1 MPTHAWANRVCS
13 SVLCVLLLMTVLSAC
28 TASGGGGSPP
38 TTIWI
43 VDDISVSTCPLSGEE
58 VERDCTVRAPTD
70 QAPGERLPVIVLLHG
85 FGGTPGG
92 ERASG
97 GWDDA
102 VVANRF
108 VLVTPGGQHDGWNAG
123 GCCGLAQSLGID
135 DVGYLAWLISWVRG
149 LPIVDPG
156 RVGLVGFSNGGMM
169 AQRLACEQA
178 DRIAGIAT
186 VAGGL
191 PEPLQATCKPARA
204 LPVLVIHG
212 TEDPIVPW
220 SGGAVAGFEDFGKVL
235 SARETA
241 KFWAANNRCGD
252 GGVIA
257 AEPDRDPK
265 DGTRVKMEVFASC
278 PAGAAV
284 KLAAVEGGGHTW
296 PGGYQ
301 YLPERFIGRTSR
313 DIDANQI
320 IWNFFRRAA
329 R

>member
-1 MPTHAWANRVCS
+1 MKKLTI
-13 SVLCVLLLMTVLSAC
+13 LLLCGLFWLTASAVTLAAPVSETLKSGGDLRNYWLVRPEGLEKTKPAPLLMVLHGSAGSGEDMMTV
-28 TASGGGGSPP
+28 TQRGF
-38 TTIWI
+38 
-43 VDDISVSTCPLSGEE
+43 
-58 VERDCTVRAPTD
+58 
-70 QAPGERLPVIVLLHG
+70 ERLADKEKFVVVYPDALERRWNDQ
-85 FGGTPGG
+85 GGT
-92 ERASG
+92 
-97 GWDDA
+97 
-102 VVANRF
+102 V
-108 VLVTPGGQHDGWNAG
+108 
-123 GCCGLAQSLGID
+123 D
-135 DVGYLAWLISWVRG
+135 DVGFLLA
-149 LPIVDPG
+149 IVDKL
-156 RVGLVGFSNGGMM
+156 VADGLVDKNRIYVAGISNGGMM

-265 DGTRVKMEVFASC
+265 DGTRVKLEVFASC

-284 KLAAVEGGGHTW
+284 KLAAIEGGGHTW

-301 YLPERFIGRTSR
+301 YLPERFIGRTSQ
-313 DIDANQI
+313 DVDANSL
-320 IWNFFRRAA
+320 IWNFFKETGK
-329 R
+329 

>member
-1 MPTHAWANRVCS
+1 MKKLTI
-13 SVLCVLLLMTVLSAC
+13 LLLCGLFLLTASAVTLAASVSETLKSGGDLRNYWLVRPEGIEKTKPAPLLMVLHGSAGSGEDMMTV
-28 TASGGGGSPP
+28 TQRGF
-38 TTIWI
+38 
-43 VDDISVSTCPLSGEE
+43 
-58 VERDCTVRAPTD
+58 
-70 QAPGERLPVIVLLHG
+70 ERLADKEKFVVVYPDALERRWNDQ
-85 FGGTPGG
+85 GGT
-92 ERASG
+92 
-97 GWDDA
+97 
-102 VVANRF
+102 V
-108 VLVTPGGQHDGWNAG
+108 
-123 GCCGLAQSLGID
+123 D
-135 DVGYLAWLISWVRG
+135 DVGFLLA
-149 LPIVDPG
+149 IVDKL
-156 RVGLVGFSNGGMM
+156 VADGLVDKNRIYVAGISNGGMM

-301 YLPERFIGRTSR
+301 YLPERFIGRTSQ
-313 DIDANQI
+313 DVDANML
-320 IWNFFRRAA
+320 IWDFFKGGVR
-329 R
+329 

>member
-1 MPTHAWANRVCS
+1 MKKLTI
-13 SVLCVLLLMTVLSAC
+13 LLLCGLFLLTASAVTLAASVSETLKSGGDLRNYWLVRPEGIEKTKPAPLLMVLHGSAGSGEDMMTV
-28 TASGGGGSPP
+28 TRRGF
-38 TTIWI
+38 
-43 VDDISVSTCPLSGEE
+43 
-58 VERDCTVRAPTD
+58 
-70 QAPGERLPVIVLLHG
+70 ERLADKEKFVVVYPDALERRWNDQ
-85 FGGTPGG
+85 GGT
-92 ERASG
+92 
-97 GWDDA
+97 
-102 VVANRF
+102 V
-108 VLVTPGGQHDGWNAG
+108 
-123 GCCGLAQSLGID
+123 D
-135 DVGYLAWLISWVRG
+135 DVGFLLA
-149 LPIVDPG
+149 IVDKL
-156 RVGLVGFSNGGMM
+156 VADGLVDKSRVYVAGISNGGMM

-186 VAGGL
+186 VAGGMPTGL
-191 PEPLQATCKPARA
+191 TGTCKPARA

-278 PAGAAV
+278 PVGAAV

-301 YLPERFIGRTSR
+301 YLPERFIGRTSQ
-313 DIDANQI
+313 DVDANML
-320 IWNFFRRAA
+320 IWDFFKGGVR
-329 R
+329 

>member
-1 MPTHAWANRVCS
+1 MKKLTI
-13 SVLCVLLLMTVLSAC
+13 LLLCGLFWLTASAVTLAAPVSETLKSGGDLRNYWLVRPEGLEKTKPAPLLMVLHGSAGSGEDMMTV
-28 TASGGGGSPP
+28 TQRGF
-38 TTIWI
+38 
-43 VDDISVSTCPLSGEE
+43 
-58 VERDCTVRAPTD
+58 
-70 QAPGERLPVIVLLHG
+70 ERLADKEKFVVVYPDALERCWNDQ
-85 FGGTPGG
+85 GGT
-92 ERASG
+92 
-97 GWDDA
+97 
-102 VVANRF
+102 V
-108 VLVTPGGQHDGWNAG
+108 
-123 GCCGLAQSLGID
+123 D
-135 DVGYLAWLISWVRG
+135 DVGFLLA
-149 LPIVDPG
+149 IVDKL
-156 RVGLVGFSNGGMM
+156 VADGLVDKNRIYVAGISNGGMM

-301 YLPERFIGRTSR
+301 YLPERFIGRTSQ
-313 DIDANQI
+313 DVDANML
-320 IWNFFRRAA
+320 IWDFFKGGVR
-329 R
+329 

>member
-1 MPTHAWANRVCS
+1 MKKLTI
-13 SVLCVLLLMTVLSAC
+13 LLLCGLFWLTASAVTLAAPVSETLKSGGDLRNYWLVRPEGLEKTKPAPLLMVLHGSAGSGEDMMTV
-28 TASGGGGSPP
+28 TQRGF
-38 TTIWI
+38 
-43 VDDISVSTCPLSGEE
+43 
-58 VERDCTVRAPTD
+58 
-70 QAPGERLPVIVLLHG
+70 ERLADKEKFVVVYPDALERRWNDQ
-85 FGGTPGG
+85 GGT
-92 ERASG
+92 
-97 GWDDA
+97 
-102 VVANRF
+102 V
-108 VLVTPGGQHDGWNAG
+108 
-123 GCCGLAQSLGID
+123 D
-135 DVGYLAWLISWVRG
+135 DVGFLLA
-149 LPIVDPG
+149 IVDKL
-156 RVGLVGFSNGGMM
+156 VADGLVDKNRIYVAGISNGGMM

-212 TEDPIVPW
+212 MEDPIVPW

-301 YLPERFIGRTSR
+301 YLPERFIGRTSQ
-313 DIDANQI
+313 DVDANML
-320 IWNFFRRAA
+320 IWDFFKGGVR
-329 R
+329 

>member
-1 MPTHAWANRVCS
+1 MKRLLILLIGGLFWLTA
-13 SVLCVLLLMTVLSAC
+13 SVVTLAAPVSETLKSGGDLRNYWLVSPEGIDRAKPAPLLLVLHGSAGSGEDMMTVTRRGFERLADKEKFIVVYPD
-28 TASGGGGSPP
+28 ALERRWNDQGG
-38 TTIWI
+38 TVDDVAFLLAI
-43 VDDISVSTCPLSGEE
+43 VDKL
-58 VERDCTVRAPTD
+58 
-70 QAPGERLPVIVLLHG
+70 
-85 FGGTPGG
+85 
-92 ERASG
+92 
-97 GWDDA
+97 
-102 VVANRF
+102 VA
-108 VLVTPGGQHDGWNAG
+108 D
-123 GCCGLAQSLGID
+123 
-135 DVGYLAWLISWVRG
+135 
-149 LPIVDPG
+149 
-156 RVGLVGFSNGGMM
+156 GLVDKTRVFVTGISNGGMM

-178 DRIAGIAT
+178 ERIAGIAT

-191 PEPLQATCKPARA
+191 SEPLQATCKPTRP

-220 SGGAVAGFEDFGKVL
+220 AGGAVAGFEDFGKVL

-284 KLAAVEGGGHTW
+284 RLAAVEGGGHTW

-301 YLPERFIGRTSR
+301 YLPERFIGRTSQ
-313 DIDANQI
+313 DVDANSL
-320 IWNFFRRAA
+320 IWNFFKETGK
-329 R
+329 

>member
-1 MPTHAWANRVCS
+1 MKRLLILLIGGLFWLTA
-13 SVLCVLLLMTVLSAC
+13 SVVTLAAPVSETLKSGGDLRNYWLVSPEGIDRAKPAPLLLVLHGSAGSGEDMMTVTRRGFERLADKE
-28 TASGGGGSPP
+28 TFIVVYPDALERRWNDQGG
-38 TTIWI
+38 TVDDVAFLLAI
-43 VDDISVSTCPLSGEE
+43 VDKL
-58 VERDCTVRAPTD
+58 
-70 QAPGERLPVIVLLHG
+70 
-85 FGGTPGG
+85 
-92 ERASG
+92 
-97 GWDDA
+97 
-102 VVANRF
+102 VA
-108 VLVTPGGQHDGWNAG
+108 D
-123 GCCGLAQSLGID
+123 
-135 DVGYLAWLISWVRG
+135 
-149 LPIVDPG
+149 
-156 RVGLVGFSNGGMM
+156 GLVDKTRVFVTGISNGGMM

-178 DRIAGIAT
+178 ERIAGIAT

-191 PEPLQATCKPARA
+191 SEPLQATCKPTRP

-220 SGGAVAGFEDFGKVL
+220 AGGAVAGFEDFGKVL

-284 KLAAVEGGGHTW
+284 RLAAVEGGGHTW

-301 YLPERFIGRTSR
+301 YLPERFIGRTSQ
-313 DIDANQI
+313 DVDANSL
-320 IWNFFRRAA
+320 IWNFFKETGK
-329 R
+329 

>member
-1 MPTHAWANRVCS
+1 MKKLTI
-13 SVLCVLLLMTVLSAC
+13 LLLCGLFWLTASAVTLAAPVSETLKSGGDLRNYWLVRPEGLEKTKPAPLLMVLHGSAGSGEDMMTV
-28 TASGGGGSPP
+28 TQRGF
-38 TTIWI
+38 
-43 VDDISVSTCPLSGEE
+43 
-58 VERDCTVRAPTD
+58 
-70 QAPGERLPVIVLLHG
+70 ERLADKEKFVVVYPDALERRWNDQ
-85 FGGTPGG
+85 GGT
-92 ERASG
+92 
-97 GWDDA
+97 
-102 VVANRF
+102 V
-108 VLVTPGGQHDGWNAG
+108 
-123 GCCGLAQSLGID
+123 D
-135 DVGYLAWLISWVRG
+135 DVGFLLA
-149 LPIVDPG
+149 IVDKL
-156 RVGLVGFSNGGMM
+156 VADGLVDKNRIYVAGISNGGMM

-204 LPVLVIHG
+204 LPVLVIQG

-220 SGGAVAGFEDFGKVL
+220 SGGVVAGFEDFGKVL

-301 YLPERFIGRTSR
+301 YLPERFIGRTSQ
-313 DIDANQI
+313 DVDANML
-320 IWNFFRRAA
+320 IWDFFKGGVR
-329 R
+329 

>member
-1 MPTHAWANRVCS
+1 MRKVS
-13 SVLCVLLLMTVLSAC
+13 MIVLVLLLLLQVRSVGAAPSGLSAAHFNHGNELR
-28 TASGGGGSPP
+28 TYWTYLPAGISANSSVPLLFVLHGSAG
-38 TTIWI
+38 
-43 VDDISVSTCPLSGEE
+43 SGEDMIAIT
-58 VERDCTVRAPTD
+58 R
-70 QAPGERLPVIVLLHG
+70 HG
-85 FGGTPGG
+85 FERIADKEKFVVVYPDALERRWNDQGGT
-92 ERASG
+92 
-97 GWDDA
+97 
-102 VVANRF
+102 V
-108 VLVTPGGQHDGWNAG
+108 
-123 GCCGLAQSLGID
+123 D
-135 DVGYLAWLISWVRG
+135 DVGFLLA
-149 LPIVDPG
+149 IVDKL
-156 RVGLVGFSNGGMM
+156 VADGLVDKNRIYVAGISNGGMM

-301 YLPERFIGRTSR
+301 YLPERFIGRTSQ
-313 DIDANQI
+313 DVDANML
-320 IWNFFRRAA
+320 IWDFFKGGVR
-329 R
+329 

>member
-1 MPTHAWANRVCS
+1 MKKLTILLIVG
-13 SVLCVLLLMTVLSAC
+13 LVLLTASAVTLAAPISESLKSGGDLRNYWLVRPEGIEKTKPAPLLMVLHGSAGSGEDMMTV
-28 TASGGGGSPP
+28 TQRGF
-38 TTIWI
+38 
-43 VDDISVSTCPLSGEE
+43 
-58 VERDCTVRAPTD
+58 
-70 QAPGERLPVIVLLHG
+70 ERLADKEKFVVVYPDALERRWNDQ
-85 FGGTPGG
+85 GGT
-92 ERASG
+92 
-97 GWDDA
+97 
-102 VVANRF
+102 V
-108 VLVTPGGQHDGWNAG
+108 
-123 GCCGLAQSLGID
+123 D
-135 DVGYLAWLISWVRG
+135 DVGFLLA
-149 LPIVDPG
+149 IVDKL
-156 RVGLVGFSNGGMM
+156 VADGLVDKNRIYVAGISNGGMM

-301 YLPERFIGRTSR
+301 YLPERFIGRTSQ
-313 DIDANQI
+313 DVDANML
-320 IWNFFRRAA
+320 IWDFFKGGVR
-329 R
+329 

>member
-1 MPTHAWANRVCS
+1 MKRLLILLIGGLFWLTA
-13 SVLCVLLLMTVLSAC
+13 SVATLAAPVSETLKSGGDLRNYWLVSPEGIDRAKPAPLLLVLHGSAGSGEDMMTVTRRGFERLADKEKFIVVYPD
-28 TASGGGGSPP
+28 ALERRWNDQGG
-38 TTIWI
+38 TVDDVAFLLAI
-43 VDDISVSTCPLSGEE
+43 VDKL
-58 VERDCTVRAPTD
+58 
-70 QAPGERLPVIVLLHG
+70 
-85 FGGTPGG
+85 
-92 ERASG
+92 
-97 GWDDA
+97 
-102 VVANRF
+102 VA
-108 VLVTPGGQHDGWNAG
+108 D
-123 GCCGLAQSLGID
+123 
-135 DVGYLAWLISWVRG
+135 
-149 LPIVDPG
+149 
-156 RVGLVGFSNGGMM
+156 GLVDKTRVFVTGISNGGMM

-178 DRIAGIAT
+178 ERIAGIAT

-191 PEPLQATCKPARA
+191 SEPLQATCKPTRP

-220 SGGAVAGFEDFGKVL
+220 AGGAVAGFEDFGKVL

-284 KLAAVEGGGHTW
+284 RLAAVEGGGHTW

-301 YLPERFIGRTSR
+301 YLPERFIGRTSQ
-313 DIDANQI
+313 DVDANSL
-320 IWNFFRRAA
+320 IWNFFKETGK
-329 R
+329 

>member
-169 AQRLACEQA
+169 ADLFACLRP
-178 DRIAGIAT
+178 DLIAT
-186 VAGGL
+186 VASLAGPLMAGCPGGPGVPLLQMHGTADEVVPFHGGL
-191 PEPLQATCKPARA
+191 SPTFPLISPEFPDIPTMTAQMAADAGCAGDPVVATTGDITSTRWDACPTGRAVELAELTGWFHVWPHTFDVDATQLVLQHAGIVAPPPSPEP
-204 LPVLVIHG
+204 
-212 TEDPIVPW
+212 
-220 SGGAVAGFEDFGKVL
+220 
-235 SARETA
+235 
-241 KFWAANNRCGD
+241 
-252 GGVIA
+252 
-257 AEPDRDPK
+257 
-265 DGTRVKMEVFASC
+265 
-278 PAGAAV
+278 
-284 KLAAVEGGGHTW
+284 
-296 PGGYQ
+296 
-301 YLPERFIGRTSR
+301 
-313 DIDANQI
+313 
-320 IWNFFRRAA
+320 
-329 R
+329 

>member
-1 MPTHAWANRVCS
+1 MKKLTILVLVGLFWLTASAVTLAA
-13 SVLCVLLLMTVLSAC
+13 SVSETLKSGGDLRNYWLVRPEGLEKTKPAPLLMVLHGSA
-28 TASGGGGSPP
+28 G
-38 TTIWI
+38 
-43 VDDISVSTCPLSGEE
+43 SGE
-58 VERDCTVRAPTD
+58 DMMTVTRR
-70 QAPGERLPVIVLLHG
+70 GFERLADKEKFVVVYPDALERRWNDQ
-85 FGGTPGG
+85 GGT
-92 ERASG
+92 
-97 GWDDA
+97 
-102 VVANRF
+102 V
-108 VLVTPGGQHDGWNAG
+108 
-123 GCCGLAQSLGID
+123 D
-135 DVGYLAWLISWVRG
+135 DVGFLLA
-149 LPIVDPG
+149 IVDKL
-156 RVGLVGFSNGGMM
+156 VADGLVDKNRIYVAGISNGGMM

-301 YLPERFIGRTSR
+301 YLPERFIGRTSQ
-313 DIDANQI
+313 DVDANML
-320 IWNFFRRAA
+320 IWDFFKGGVR
-329 R
+329 

>member
-1 MPTHAWANRVCS
+1 MKRLLILLIGGLFWLTA
-13 SVLCVLLLMTVLSAC
+13 SVVTLAAPVSETLKSGGDLRNYWLVSPEGIDRAKPAPLLLVLHGSAGSGEDMMTV
-28 TASGGGGSPP
+28 TRRGF
-38 TTIWI
+38 
-43 VDDISVSTCPLSGEE
+43 
-58 VERDCTVRAPTD
+58 
-70 QAPGERLPVIVLLHG
+70 ERLADKEKFIVVYPDALERRWNDQ
-85 FGGTPGG
+85 GGT
-92 ERASG
+92 
-97 GWDDA
+97 
-102 VVANRF
+102 V
-108 VLVTPGGQHDGWNAG
+108 
-123 GCCGLAQSLGID
+123 D
-135 DVGYLAWLISWVRG
+135 DVGFLLA
-149 LPIVDPG
+149 IVDKL
-156 RVGLVGFSNGGMM
+156 VADGLVDKNRIYVAGISNGGMM

-204 LPVLVIHG
+204 LPVLVIQG

-284 KLAAVEGGGHTW
+284 RLAAVEGGGHTW

-301 YLPERFIGRTSR
+301 YLPERFIGRTSQ
-313 DIDANQI
+313 DVDANSL
-320 IWNFFRRAA
+320 IWNFFKETGK
-329 R
+329 

>member
-1 MPTHAWANRVCS
+1 MKKLTI
-13 SVLCVLLLMTVLSAC
+13 LLLCGLFLLTASAVTLAAPISESLKSGGDLRNYWLVRPEGLEKTKPAPLLMVLHGSAGSGEDMMTV
-28 TASGGGGSPP
+28 TQRGF
-38 TTIWI
+38 
-43 VDDISVSTCPLSGEE
+43 
-58 VERDCTVRAPTD
+58 
-70 QAPGERLPVIVLLHG
+70 ERLADKEKFVVVYPDALERRLNDQ
-85 FGGTPGG
+85 GGT
-92 ERASG
+92 
-97 GWDDA
+97 
-102 VVANRF
+102 V
-108 VLVTPGGQHDGWNAG
+108 
-123 GCCGLAQSLGID
+123 D
-135 DVGYLAWLISWVRG
+135 DVGFLLA
-149 LPIVDPG
+149 IVDKL
-156 RVGLVGFSNGGMM
+156 VADGLVDKNRIYVAGISNGGMM

-278 PAGAAV
+278 PVGAAV

-301 YLPERFIGRTSR
+301 YLPERFIGRTSQ
-313 DIDANQI
+313 DVDANML
-320 IWNFFRRAA
+320 IWDFFKGGVR
-329 R
+329 

>member
-1 MPTHAWANRVCS
+1 MKKLTI
-13 SVLCVLLLMTVLSAC
+13 LLLCGLFLLTASAVTLAASVSETLKSGGDLRNYWLVRPEGLENTKPAPLLMVLHGSAGSGEDMMTV
-28 TASGGGGSPP
+28 TQRGF
-38 TTIWI
+38 
-43 VDDISVSTCPLSGEE
+43 
-58 VERDCTVRAPTD
+58 
-70 QAPGERLPVIVLLHG
+70 ERLADKEKFVVVYPDALERRWNDQ
-85 FGGTPGG
+85 GGT
-92 ERASG
+92 
-97 GWDDA
+97 
-102 VVANRF
+102 V
-108 VLVTPGGQHDGWNAG
+108 
-123 GCCGLAQSLGID
+123 D
-135 DVGYLAWLISWVRG
+135 DVGFLLA
-149 LPIVDPG
+149 IVDKL
-156 RVGLVGFSNGGMM
+156 VADGLVDKNRIYVAGISNGGMM

-301 YLPERFIGRTSR
+301 YLPERFIGRTSQ
-313 DIDANQI
+313 DVDANSL
-320 IWNFFRRAA
+320 IWNFFKETGK
-329 R
+329 

>member
-1 MPTHAWANRVCS
+1 MKKLTI
-13 SVLCVLLLMTVLSAC
+13 LLLCGLFWLTASAVTLAAPVSETLKSGGDLRNYWLVRPEGLEKTKPAPLLMVLHGSAGSGEDMMTV
-28 TASGGGGSPP
+28 TQRGF
-38 TTIWI
+38 
-43 VDDISVSTCPLSGEE
+43 
-58 VERDCTVRAPTD
+58 
-70 QAPGERLPVIVLLHG
+70 ERLADKEKFVVVYPDALERRWNDQ
-85 FGGTPGG
+85 GGT
-92 ERASG
+92 
-97 GWDDA
+97 
-102 VVANRF
+102 V
-108 VLVTPGGQHDGWNAG
+108 
-123 GCCGLAQSLGID
+123 D
-135 DVGYLAWLISWVRG
+135 DVGFLLA
-149 LPIVDPG
+149 IVDKL
-156 RVGLVGFSNGGMM
+156 VADGLVDKNRIYVAGISNGGMM

-241 KFWAANNRCGD
+241 KFWAANNRCGA

-265 DGTRVKMEVFASC
+265 DGTRVKMEIFASC
-278 PAGAAV
+278 PVGAAV

-301 YLPERFIGRTSR
+301 YLPERFIGRTSQ
-313 DIDANQI
+313 DVDANML
-320 IWNFFRRAA
+320 IWDFFKGGVR
-329 R
+329 

>member
-1 MPTHAWANRVCS
+1 MKKLTI
-13 SVLCVLLLMTVLSAC
+13 LLLCGLFWLTASAVTLAASVSETLKSGGDLRNYWLVRPEGIEKTKPAPLLMVLHGSAGSGEDMMTV
-28 TASGGGGSPP
+28 TQRGF
-38 TTIWI
+38 
-43 VDDISVSTCPLSGEE
+43 
-58 VERDCTVRAPTD
+58 
-70 QAPGERLPVIVLLHG
+70 ERLADKEKFVVVYPDALERRWNDQ
-85 FGGTPGG
+85 GGT
-92 ERASG
+92 
-97 GWDDA
+97 
-102 VVANRF
+102 V
-108 VLVTPGGQHDGWNAG
+108 
-123 GCCGLAQSLGID
+123 D
-135 DVGYLAWLISWVRG
+135 DVGFLLA
-149 LPIVDPG
+149 IVDKL
-156 RVGLVGFSNGGMM
+156 VADGLVDKNRVYVAGISNGGMM

-265 DGTRVKMEVFASC
+265 DGTRVKMEIFASC
-278 PAGAAV
+278 PVGAAV

-301 YLPERFIGRTSR
+301 YLPERFIGRTSQ
-313 DIDANQI
+313 DVDANML
-320 IWNFFRRAA
+320 IWDFFKGGVR
-329 R
+329 

>member
-1 MPTHAWANRVCS
+1 MKKLTI
-13 SVLCVLLLMTVLSAC
+13 LLLCGLFLLTASAVTLAAPVSETLKSGGDLRNYWLVRPEGLEKTKPAPLLMVLHGSAGSGEDMMTV
-28 TASGGGGSPP
+28 TQRGF
-38 TTIWI
+38 
-43 VDDISVSTCPLSGEE
+43 
-58 VERDCTVRAPTD
+58 
-70 QAPGERLPVIVLLHG
+70 ERLADKEKFVVVYPDALERRWNDQ
-85 FGGTPGG
+85 GGT
-92 ERASG
+92 
-97 GWDDA
+97 
-102 VVANRF
+102 V
-108 VLVTPGGQHDGWNAG
+108 
-123 GCCGLAQSLGID
+123 D
-135 DVGYLAWLISWVRG
+135 DVGFLLA
-149 LPIVDPG
+149 IVDKL
-156 RVGLVGFSNGGMM
+156 VADGLVDKNRIYVAGISNGGMM

-278 PAGAAV
+278 PVGAAV

-301 YLPERFIGRTSR
+301 YLPERFIGRTSQ
-313 DIDANQI
+313 DVDANML
-320 IWNFFRRAA
+320 IWDFFKGGVR
-329 R
+329 